1 MRQLVG
7 LQGQLPWDHA
17 DHTGTDEQWVQG
29 NSIKREGHNFLCP
42 C

>member
-7 LQGQLPWDHA
+7 LQGQPPWDNA

-29 NSIKREGHNFLCP
+29 NSG
-42 C
+42 